1 MRPKRAASASAHRSG
16 FASMNNLH
24 TSQASAQE
32 GGRNAQ
38 ENPSTTNKFVAYVQ
52 HRRKGMED
60 KKLKEESEFRDKIE
74 RFYKQNR
81 LAQRVKLSPA
91 LQSTTQE
98 LIKRKKA
105 SIKKARTQMKQL
117 EQNWDNQKQL
127 IEFNIANKPL
137 LVEQASKA
145 FIRNLE
151 QVRELQR
158 YVNILREANL
168 NPDEHLT
175 EDQKGLLLTAEFYD
189 RLN

>member
-1 MRPKRAASASAHRSG
+1 
-16 FASMNNLH
+16 
-24 TSQASAQE
+24 
-32 GGRNAQ
+32 
-38 ENPSTTNKFVAYVQ
+38 
-52 HRRKGMED
+52 MED
-60 KKLKEESEFRDKIE
+60 KKQREEKDFRDKIE

-81 LAQRVKLSPA
+81 MAQRVKLSPA
-91 LQSTTQE
+91 LQSTAQE
-98 LIKRKKA
+98 LLRRKKA
-105 SIKKARTQMKQL
+105 SIKKAKTQMKQL
-117 EQNWDNQKQL
+117 EQNWDNQKQI

-189 RLN
+189 RLNQETAYFPSKSQG